1 MGSSPIFLGQDLI
14 VLIEWSDHI
23 RSNRKLKDW
32 KKKLKIKNRSKL
44 EGVNFK
50 SKIYTQFLNTL
61 SSLIL
66 F

>member
-14 VLIEWSDHI
+14 VLIEWSDYI
-23 RSNRKLKDW
+23 RSNWKLKDW
-32 KKKLKIKNRSKL
+32 KKIKNRSKL